1 MPLINGSKK
10 LSKRVKTLLIFL
22 LSWERILAKRDSVD
36 LLVAVKTS
44 VVLPEVD
51 SADAADAAEDVVV
64 PTPGEL
70 NKSQEE
76 ERKSQRDP
84 ERLQELIWETLVDLE
99 VAAEVEAEAAA
110 EAAAEVVAEAAVAE
124 AEVAEVVEDKT

>member
-1 MPLINGSKK
+1 M
-10 LSKRVKTLLIFL
+10 
-22 LSWERILAKRDSVD
+22 D

-51 SADAADAAEDVVV
+51 SADAVDAAADVVV

-84 ERLQELIWETLVDLE
+84 ERLQELI
-99 VAAEVEAEAAA
+99 
-110 EAAAEVVAEAAVAE
+110 
-124 AEVAEVVEDKT
+124 